1 MAGCARRR
9 YVILTEVFFA
19 RRCDHRNAVERDL
32 QKLFERQIPESPVPL
47 IAWITAALSGI
58 ENLLDPLV
66 ARLRF
71 RFIVL
76 RFVCHDKFTPHHKD
90 GFTASAALM
99 YLPDSSA
106 QGSGSPSVTG

>member
-76 RFVCHDKFTPHHKD
+76 RFVCHDKFTPHLKRWFYSERVFVH
-90 GFTASAALM
+90 
-99 YLPDSSA
+99 LPNFARKA
-106 QGSGSPSVTG
+106 QARRL